1 MLGVLA
7 YRVAA
12 PGLSCAEGDVR
23 MLSEIIWNE
32 ATIAIV
38 MGCAIPIVGVISAVW
53 YKAAKT
59 TSENDLKRR
68 MVERGMSVDEIERVL
83 AAKSDS

>member
-1 MLGVLA
+1 
-7 YRVAA
+7 
-12 PGLSCAEGDVR
+12 

-38 MGCAIPIVGVISAVW
+38 MGCAIPIVGVISTAW

-83 AAKSDS
+83 AAKSQS